1 MTKGFVFLELLYVV
15 VILGILSAIAVPA
28 YQDYIYRL
36 NIAEGLV
43 VIQPVQQYI
52 EEYYAHTGRFP
63 DTLEN
68 EDSTLP
74 NHFATKRLVD
84 INIVQGAIQMRYRGS
99 AIGKQSPAYLTLRP
113 VVDVTQYSRP
123 IRWLCGNKQEVSP
136 DLVVIGENMT
146 DLDNRHLPA
155 ECRN

>member
-15 VILGILSAIAVPA
+15 AIIGILSAIALPA

-36 NIAEGLV
+36 NVTEGLA

-52 EEYYAHTGRFP
+52 EEYYAHTGQFP
-63 DTLEN
+63 DTPEN
-68 EDSTLP
+68 KDSTLP
-74 NHFATKRLVD
+74 NRFATKRLIGV
-84 INIVQGAIQMRYRGS
+84 NIVQGAIRIRYRES
-99 AIGKQSPAYLTLRP
+99 AVGKQSPAYLTLRP
-113 VVDVTQYSRP
+113 VVDMTQHSRP

-146 DLDNRHLPA
+146 DLDNRHLPP